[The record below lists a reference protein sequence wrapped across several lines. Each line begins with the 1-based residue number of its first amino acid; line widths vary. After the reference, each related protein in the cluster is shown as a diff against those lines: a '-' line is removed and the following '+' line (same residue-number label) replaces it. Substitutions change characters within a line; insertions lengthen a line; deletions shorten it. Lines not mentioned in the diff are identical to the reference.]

1 MLFHISSKKDLASLL
16 GIRPR
21 EIDYVLSRLRH
32 YYRPK
37 LRPKSDGKVRKLYV
51 PHGNLKEIQRKIKTE
66 ICDKVKWASTI
77 HGGIRSR
84 SIVSNAE
91 AHVRKPVVFA
101 MDIKDCFPSIGPD
114 RVLRVFQALGFECE
128 AAELL
133 VILTT
138 WKFQLPQ
145 GAHTSTALANLALA
159 GVDFRIFNL
168 AEIQGFSYT
177 RYVDDITI
185 SGNWR
190 LLKFRRLLIRI
201 VEYEGFRVKPNKV
214 ETMHMGM
221 RQVVTKLVVNGKVNL
236 PREKR
241 ESLRKELLPHFGD
254 PSSRITPSTLGRL
267 HWLKFINPVLG
278 KSLLERI
285 QSGDKSG

>member
-1 MLFHISSKKDLASLL
+1 M
-16 GIRPR
+16 
-21 EIDYVLSRLRH
+21 
-32 YYRPK
+32 
-37 LRPKSDGKVRKLYV
+37 
-51 PHGNLKEIQRKIKTE
+51 
-66 ICDKVKWASTI
+66 KWAPAI

-101 MDIKDCFPSIGPD
+101 MDVKDCFPSIGPD
-114 RVLRVFQALGFECE
+114 RVLRVFKGLGFEDE

-159 GVDFRIFNL
+159 EVDFRIARL
-168 AEIQGFSYT
+168 AEIHGFAYT

-201 VEYEGFRVKPNKV
+201 VEYEGFRVKPEKV
-214 ETMHMGM
+214 ETMQMGM

-241 ESLRKELLPHFGD
+241 ESLRKELLPHFGN
-254 PSSRITPSTLGRL
+254 PSSHITPSTLGRL
-267 HWLKFINPVLG
+267 HWLNFINPVLG

-285 QSGDKSG
+285 QAGGKSG